1 MDSILN
7 SKFLLDLSPIMVDY
21 YKDIVPYDCMKYL
34 IDFTGINCQK
44 LSISEISKKYHEE
57 FNYVELQMI
66 KACKIIEII
75 SSFVNNRI
83 DNQIYTT
90 SYEVNEY
97 LKSNYANYYE
107 IFNSVQFELIAD
119 KINHVINSN
128 YNMKR

>member
-66 KACKIIEII
+66 KACKIIEVV

>member
-44 LSISEISKKYHEE
+44 LSISEISKKYHKE

>member
-66 KACKIIEII
+66 KACKIIEIV